1 MKRSAAL
8 LLALLLLVSA
18 AFADGGTASSSKEI
32 GSTADAP
39 TIPGDTALPGSRNYM
54 NAHIEVLPWPEV
66 PAGAI
71 AVFYADDKCLLV
83 PRSPAE
89 IIFALYDVST
99 GDMTPLRPDDDDA
112 WRALIDAEL
121 QRGNPAFTPEKAA
134 GMIEA
139 EGLLSTF
146 YQIAGHSAYVQRS
159 TVAGSHIFL
168 QSGSYIFIVDT
179 VHATIRSIDAQRV
192 QPDGRWINW
201 PTSAVSY
208 TVNAPD
214 GSSVSGSFEGDPGY
228 EPALSAVV
236 FSDDEAACVVRGLL
250 LNMKGPNP
258 YAVGFRQGCEGAGST
273 SFVGIGS
280 YKAVSGPDSVLIW
293 GDRIL
298 AYSLRFAT
306 VFPALLADPDE
317 GTACALFSEGA
328 VISTLT
334 LEECTNADGFMTTPK
349 GMSSIIPLGVSADGR
364 YLAAIEFDSSDV
376 IVIDAVTL
384 EAKVLLDAEAAAEK
398 GVQPLFHLT
407 HWDGS
412 DFINVRTGYTL
423 KFVFD

>member
-8 LLALLLLVSA
+8 LLFLLLLVSA
-18 AFADGGTASSSKEI
+18 ALADGSTASSSKEK

-39 TIPGDTALPGSRNYM
+39 SVAGDTALPESRNYM
-54 NAHIEVLPWPEV
+54 NAHIEVLPWPELPSNAV
-66 PAGAI
+66 
-71 AVFYADDKCLLV
+71 AVFYDDDKCLLT

-89 IIFALYDVST
+89 IVFGLYDVST
-99 GDMTPLRPDDDDA
+99 GDTTPLQPDDDAA

-121 QRGNPAFTPEKAA
+121 QRGNPAFTPEKVA

-139 EGLLSTF
+139 DGLVNTF
-146 YQIAGHSAYVQRS
+146 FRMAGHSAFIKTA

-168 QSGSYIFIVDT
+168 QTGSYVFIVDT
-179 VHATIRSIDAQRV
+179 VHATIRSVGAQLV

-201 PTSAVSY
+201 PMGEVSY
-208 TVNAPD
+208 TVSAPD

-236 FSDDEAACVVRGLL
+236 FSGNGAACVVRS
-250 LNMKGPNP
+250 MAMDMVGPNP

-273 SFVGIGS
+273 SFVGVGS
-280 YKAVSGPDSVLIW
+280 YRALNGPDKVLIW

-298 AYSLRFAT
+298 AYSPFLT
-306 VFPALLADPDE
+306 SVQPAVLVNPAE

-349 GMSSIIPLGVSADGR
+349 GMRSIIPLGVSADGQ
-364 YLAAIEFDSSDV
+364 YLVAIEVDSSDV

-384 EAKVLLDAEAAAEK
+384 EAKVLLDAEAAAEA
-398 GVQPLFHLT
+398 GVQPLAVLT
-407 HWDGS
+407 NWDGS
-412 DFINVRTGYTL
+412 DFISVRTGYTL